1 MAKERTSVRMQ
12 VQIKTMSEQGYSIRA
27 IARILKLS
35 RKTVRKFLSIPA
47 ASEAT
52 EPGGWIDGV
61 DWKYVR
67 QEIYGKGTTIK
78 QIHQEVAP
86 EVTYLS
92 FWRAF
97 REEVPHQ
104 ASPQEV
110 TIRLHHKPGEK
121 TQIDFCDG
129 LLITDPVTGKKTTT
143 QFFCGVLPFS
153 SYTFGEFVLDQKL
166 STFIGVQER
175 MFAFFGGV
183 TPYMVV
189 DNLKSGVH
197 RADLYDP
204 DVNPTYCD
212 FANHMGFAVLPA
224 RPAKARDKGSGESA
238 IGVIQRGFFQEVR
251 NRSFYSLSDL
261 NVAFRAY
268 LGRLNHSVMKDYGVS
283 RAQRFGGGKKAL
295 KALPPST
302 FELSEWRSAKVHPD
316 CHIQVEKNFY
326 SVPFIYVGQRVRVR
340 MTEKMIEVFNE
351 DSQPIAAHGRL
362 SGVGKFSTFDSHYP
376 EAKLSV
382 ARFEVHHA
390 QEQARRLG
398 GHVEKLVEQ
407 LLSGQHPLRHLRR
420 VQGILRLNKSYPIT
434 PEALDHACQRA
445 LTFNKTRL
453 AYIKDC
459 ALFFVTHGHRPR
471 LLTPQRQLDTVH
483 LHQQALSAGPDPVA
497 PQSGKETDL
506 L

>member
-12 VQIKTMSEQGYSIRA
+12 AQIKILSEQGYSIRA

-35 RKTVRKFLSIPA
+35 RKTVRKFLGIPA
-47 ASEAT
+47 ATEAT
-52 EPGGWIDGV
+52 EPVDWIDGV
-61 DWKYVR
+61 DWEYVR

-97 REEVPHQ
+97 RDQVPRQ

-110 TIRLHHKPGEK
+110 TMRLHHKPAEK

-143 QFFCGVLPFS
+143 QLFCGVLPFS

-166 STFIGVQER
+166 STFIGVQQR

-189 DNLKSGVH
+189 DNLKSGVN

-224 RPAKARDKGSGESA
+224 RPAKARDKASGESA

-251 NRSFYSLSDL
+251 NRTFYSLSDL
-261 NVAFRAY
+261 NTAFRLY
-268 LGRLNHSVMKDYGVS
+268 LERLNPTVMKDYGVS
-283 RAQRFGGGKKAL
+283 RAQRFEEEKKAL
-295 KALPPST
+295 KPLPPST

-326 SVPFIYVGQRVRVR
+326 SVPFVYVGQRARVR
-340 MTEKMIEVFNE
+340 MSEKMIEVFNE
-351 DSQPIAAHGRL
+351 DSQPIAVHGRL
-362 SGVGKFSTFDSHYP
+362 MGIGKFSTFDSHYP
-376 EAKLSV
+376 EKKLSV

-390 QEQARRLG
+390 QEQAKRLG
-398 GHVEKLVEQ
+398 PHVEKLVDH

-420 VQGILRLNKSYPIT
+420 VQGILRLSKSYPIT

-459 ALFFVTHGHRPR
+459 ALYFVTHGQRPT
-471 LLTPQRQLDTVH
+471 LLTPQRQADTVH
-483 LHQQALSAGPDPVA
+483 LHQQALSLGEDPLT
-497 PQSGKETDL
+497 PQSGKDGEL